1 MGAPSITSMVSSGG
15 RLFTIEDRETA
26 ENPFLPS
33 RWKLIARDAFN
44 GVVLWTMD
52 FPQWESVL
60 VYIKDYHAQM
70 KRRLVAIGDT
80 VYCTPG
86 IDSPVAVLD
95 AATGTQL
102 RQFKGTEGT
111 QEFVYHDGHLYLVI
125 GDRMN
130 FSGYPNAA
138 NTKRKKNNNTETEK
152 KNPNNAFEG
161 YGFAKT
167 AYAMRRGMIEKP
179 TCIIVAIDAETGLE
193 TWRTESIA
201 DYVGC
206 TLALKNDKLVYQ
218 SAHGLFCLDAR
229 TGNENWAVNKA
240 IPYGTGSSPNS
251 VVLAADAVY
260 CEEGKSLH
268 AYSLA
273 DGSDHWDKPIT
284 VAKGYRSSSDILIAA
299 GALWMC
305 GAKGTPTSYDLQ
317 TGEKIKTIP
326 QTLSKPMGHDR
337 CFRNFITE
345 RFYINS
351 KTGGPDCLDL
361 ANDTEYPNPFTRAT
375 CSMGVL
381 PCNGLIYAG
390 PYACQCHVTVGL
402 HNFNVYYTDEQ
413 SLPTDGQTVTVD
425 RTVRLEKGAAYGDA
439 NKGDDAPWPMYRCD
453 ARRYAGTQQRVSA
466 TGLKRLWTTEL
477 RTVGSAPTIAEGK
490 VFVAEKDAHTLRAL
504 DVNDGSM
511 DWEYVAGGRIDSP
524 PTYHKGLLLFGSRD
538 GWVHCVRASDGVPS
552 WRFRDLPDKLM
563 CAFGQLES
571 AWPIHGS
578 VLVKK
583 NIAYFCAGRSSYL
596 DGGLFIYGLDPV
608 TGNIVHQRQFYGP
621 YAEDG
626 FPAFVT
632 KGDKTDL
639 ETVQGT
645 TADVMSSEGDRLYI
659 RHQAFNLDLTDA
671 VAEKHLL
678 SSAGMLES
686 KRQHREYTLIQEQ
699 FNNRKTWTSV
709 DKVDYPTGDI
719 LVSDGTDYYSVFGVP
734 VSRHSMF
741 DPRSN
746 GYTLLAKS
754 KSAAGWVSK
763 WSAKIPMTGKAMT
776 LAGDTIF
783 IAGAPLVFD
792 PDDLA
797 ATYEGRR
804 GGVLWA
810 ASANN
815 GSKIAKYTL
824 DTLPAWD
831 GIAAAYGKL
840 FIVDQE
846 GNVEC
851 WGPGS

>member
-1 MGAPSITSMVSSGG
+1 
-15 RLFTIEDRETA
+15 
-26 ENPFLPS
+26 
-33 RWKLIARDAFN
+33 
-44 GVVLWTMD
+44 
-52 FPQWESVL
+52 
-60 VYIKDYHAQM
+60 
-70 KRRLVAIGDT
+70 
-80 VYCTPG
+80 
-86 IDSPVAVLD
+86 
-95 AATGTQL
+95 
-102 RQFKGTEGT
+102 
-111 QEFVYHDGHLYLVI
+111 
-125 GDRMN
+125 
-130 FSGYPNAA
+130 
-138 NTKRKKNNNTETEK
+138 
-152 KNPNNAFEG
+152 
-161 YGFAKT
+161 
-167 AYAMRRGMIEKP
+167 
-179 TCIIVAIDAETGLE
+179 
-193 TWRTESIA
+193 
-201 DYVGC
+201 
-206 TLALKNDKLVYQ
+206 
-218 SAHGLFCLDAR
+218 
-229 TGNENWAVNKA
+229 
-240 IPYGTGSSPNS
+240 
-251 VVLAADAVY
+251 
-260 CEEGKSLH
+260 
-268 AYSLA
+268 
-273 DGSDHWDKPIT
+273 
-284 VAKGYRSSSDILIAA
+284 
-299 GALWMC
+299 
-305 GAKGTPTSYDLQ
+305 
-317 TGEKIKTIP
+317 
-326 QTLSKPMGHDR
+326 
-337 CFRNFITE
+337 
-345 RFYINS
+345 
-351 KTGGPDCLDL
+351 
-361 ANDTEYPNPFTRAT
+361 
-375 CSMGVL
+375 
-381 PCNGLIYAG
+381 
-390 PYACQCHVTVGL
+390 
-402 HNFNVYYTDEQ
+402 
-413 SLPTDGQTVTVD
+413 
-425 RTVRLEKGAAYGDA
+425 
-439 NKGDDAPWPMYRCD
+439 
-453 ARRYAGTQQRVSA
+453 
-466 TGLKRLWTTEL
+466 
-477 RTVGSAPTIAEGK
+477 
-490 VFVAEKDAHTLRAL
+490 
-504 DVNDGSM
+504 
-511 DWEYVAGGRIDSP
+511 
-524 PTYHKGLLLFGSRD
+524 
-538 GWVHCVRASDGVPS
+538 
-552 WRFRDLPDKLM
+552 
-563 CAFGQLES
+563 
-571 AWPIHGS
+571 
-578 VLVKK
+578 LVKK

-763 WSAKIPMTGKAMT
+763 WSAKIPITGKAMT